1 MINNLRTVRAQQ
13 ISEKNQ
19 RLMHEKAEIEAY
31 SEQTLLKDEREKALE
46 QEKQR
51 KKRMNNLK
59 HQEELKEQ
67 IKETVQRRIYEGSM
81 MSVSEQAINHPVLAT
96 FGNVAG
102 HQ

>member
-1 MINNLRTVRAQQ
+1 
-13 ISEKNQ
+13 
-19 RLMHEKAEIEAY
+19 
-31 SEQTLLKDEREKALE
+31 
-46 QEKQR
+46 
-51 KKRMNNLK
+51 MNNMK

>member
-1 MINNLRTVRAQQ
+1 M
-13 ISEKNQ
+13 
-19 RLMHEKAEIEAY
+19 
-31 SEQTLLKDEREKALE
+31 LLKDEREKALE

-51 KKRMNNLK
+51 KKRMHNLK

-96 FGNVAG
+96 FGNVTG
-102 HQ
+102 HL